1 MLVHKFVDL
10 NGFSSDSRLI
20 FLVGFR
26 LVQRN
31 HPRTLGRIELEH
43 VPRFISKDDN
53 FKGDRYTT
61 VTIGKAGNNIQR
73 SYASLGFFWVG
84 LNYCFIPKVPFYWRH
99 PKMNQPCF
107 QVISGSWNWRK
118 YHELPQ
124 IHWHNDGL
132 GWDNG
137 WKDPHPPSHRHPF
150 RPRPLRAGT
159 APPEASWVAYC
170 HETGNVYW
178 WDVLAWL
185 RWLTFCPEETA
196 KKN

>member
-107 QVISGSWNWRK
+107 QVISGS
-118 YHELPQ
+118 
-124 IHWHNDGL
+124 
-132 GWDNG
+132 
-137 WKDPHPPSHRHPF
+137 
-150 RPRPLRAGT
+150 
-159 APPEASWVAYC
+159 
-170 HETGNVYW
+170 
-178 WDVLAWL
+178 
-185 RWLTFCPEETA
+185 
-196 KKN
+196 